1 MATSSQQGQRDSYR
15 QLAAESA
22 ALREQLEKLAG
33 VLEQATKTEG
43 GEAMKTV
50 SNKARG
56 LLSRAT
62 AVVDDVI
69 ECADKGVSIAVE
81 GRGHLEDKVRRQ
93 PLLALAI
100 AATAGFL
107 LASLRRR

>member
-1 MATSSQQGQRDSYR
+1 MATCSQQGQQDAYH
-15 QLAAESA
+15 LAAESE
-22 ALREQLEKLAG
+22 ALKEQLEQLAI

-43 GEAMKTV
+43 AEAMKTV
-50 SNKARG
+50 SNKARD

-62 AVVDDVI
+62 VVVDEVVK
-69 ECADKGVSIAVE
+69 CADKGVSVAVE

-100 AATAGFL
+100 AAAAGFL

>member
-1 MATSSQQGQRDSYR
+1 MLTVT
-15 QLAAESA
+15 LPPNSA
-22 ALREQLEKLAG
+22 ALKEQLEKFAV
-33 VLEQATKTEG
+33 VLEQATETEG
-43 GEAMKTV
+43 AEAMKTV
-50 SNKARG
+50 SNRARG

-62 AVVDDVI
+62 VVVDEVI
-69 ECADKGVSIAVE
+69 KCADKGFSAAVE
-81 GRGHLEDKVRRQ
+81 GRGHLEDKVRQQ

>member
-1 MATSSQQGQRDSYR
+1 MATCSQQGQQDAYR
-15 QLAAESA
+15 HLAAESA
-22 ALREQLEKLAG
+22 ALKEQLEQLAI

-43 GEAMKTV
+43 AEAMKTV
-50 SNKARG
+50 SNKARD

-62 AVVDDVI
+62 VVVDEVVK
-69 ECADKGVSIAVE
+69 CADKGVSVAVE

-93 PLLALAI
+93 PLLALTI
-100 AATAGFL
+100 AAAAGFL

>member
-1 MATSSQQGQRDSYR
+1 MATSSQQDQQDAYR
-15 QLAAESA
+15 HLAAESA
-22 ALREQLEKLAG
+22 ALKEQLEKFAV

-43 GEAMKTV
+43 AEAMKAV
-50 SNKARG
+50 SNKTRG

-62 AVVDDVI
+62 VVVDEVI
-69 ECADKGVSIAVE
+69 KCADKGVSVAVE

-93 PLLALAI
+93 PLLALAT